1 MAVNFDVLDSKRRAA
16 EQAKAPFKL
25 MAQKNRAMLCGQ
37 HRAVYDPTK
46 QSLVQE
52 TAQDR
57 RADEKGNLPLPTG
70 HVIDNV
76 LRQAEEQRL
85 AECVSRKPS
94 TMLGPRSLS
103 QKSKVA
109 AALAD
114 KMWDVKW
121 DELDMQRKMYMIRGM
136 ADTDAESYLW
146 VYWDKQKGRI
156 IRNAQGKPQFEG
168 DADII
173 VVSDQ
178 QVFVEPNKDYLEDCN
193 WVFVEFGMSVDE
205 VLAKFPNA
213 IKEDDLKRM
222 EISETK
228 PHSEMGEMW
237 GNLLGNVPRPAL
249 TEAPHREDAK
259 GKEKTGGYV
268 TVVHYLEKPTHK
280 YPEGRHIVYTSYL
293 SRSDRQPRYKVLSD
307 GPLELKGRPD
317 GFGSRPQFPLFEF
330 WSGGL
335 TKVGRYHGDPE
346 MNSARAQQ
354 HYLNELKTRIK
365 ETIETAGSP
374 LIGID
379 IEGFPP
385 GADKGSPG
393 SLIVKRGGVNFVK
406 YSGQL
411 SPGGKF
417 PVTALGGLNPP
428 ASMFKEAVEA
438 ERRIYEILGV
448 SKIGMA
454 AVRQDAYQIQQSTN
468 RLQVNVV
475 EPQEA
480 QLAKAIMYYLRLC
493 QEYYT
498 LPRKV
503 HYTGGSFLVPQ
514 IEFVRGEDI
523 DFTTCQIE
531 RGSMMQATQWTRRQ
545 DAMLAW
551 KMQLIDPTPQNR
563 RRLLRLF
570 GDNDIFPSSNESLN
584 EQRAQNENL
593 KFLMMIKGT
602 KEYGGIEYD
611 YDRTGAKEAI
621 ETFGRYQQEIAQGG
635 QAGFDPNVLS
645 ADGYILPDNDDHE
658 IHIWI
663 HNNFILSPEVQN
675 LPAEQNDNQYE
686 QVVDIINVHKELHE
700 IAYQLGLGFSETTQQ
715 MKQALQA
722 KVMQGQAGALAQGG
736 GATDLEAQLGG
747 GEKPHRRSPAS
758 HTPAE
763 FTPGQH
769 NPQLEFRPEDEG

>member
-1 MAVNFDVLDSKRRAA
+1 MAVNFDVLDSKRHAA
-16 EQAKAPFKL
+16 EQAKAPFKT
-25 MAQKNRAMLCGQ
+25 MGQKNRAMLCGQ
-37 HRAVYDPTK
+37 QWAVYDKTK

-57 RADEKGNLPLPTG
+57 RADEKGNLPLSKERVT
-70 HVIDNV
+70 DNV

-85 AECVSRKPS
+85 AECVSRKPN

-114 KMWDVKW
+114 KTWDVKW
-121 DELDMQRKMYMIRGM
+121 DELDMKRKMFMIRGM

-156 IRNAQGKPQFEG
+156 VRNEQGKSRSEG
-168 DADII
+168 DAEII

-193 WVFVEFGMSVDE
+193 WVFVEFGMSIDE
-205 VLAKFPNA
+205 MLEKFPKA

-222 EISETK
+222 KISETK
-228 PHSEMGEMW
+228 PYSETGTMW
-237 GNLLGNVPRPAL
+237 GNLLGNASIPAL
-249 TEAPHREDAK
+249 TEAPHREDVE
-259 GKEKTGGYV
+259 GKEKSGGYV

-280 YPEGRHIVYTSYL
+280 HPEGRHIVYTSYV
-293 SRSDRQPRYKVLSD
+293 SRSDKQPRYKTLSD
-307 GPLELKGRPD
+307 GSLELKGRPE
-317 GFGSRPQFPLFEF
+317 GFGARPQFPLFEF

-335 TKVGRYHGDPE
+335 TKVGRYYGDPE

-354 HYLNELKTRIK
+354 HYLNELKTKIK
-365 ETIETAGSP
+365 GIIETAGSP
-374 LIGID
+374 MIGMD

-385 GADKGSPG
+385 GADKGQPG
-393 SLIVKRGGVNFVK
+393 SLIVKRSGVNIVK
-406 YSGQL
+406 YSGLL

-428 ASMFKEAVEA
+428 ASIFKEAAEA

-480 QLAKAIMYYLRLC
+480 QLAKVIMYYLRLC

-498 LPRKV
+498 IARKI

-514 IEFVRGEDI
+514 IEFVKGKDI

-531 RGSMMQATQWTRRQ
+531 QGSMMQATQWTRRE

-551 KMQLIDPTPQNR
+551 KMELIDKTPQNK

-570 GDNDIFPSSNESLN
+570 GNNDIFPSSNESLN

-593 KFLMMIKGT
+593 KFLMMIKGKDT
-602 KEYGGIEYD
+602 KEYKGIEYD
-611 YDRTGAKEAI
+611 FDRAGAKQAI
-621 ETFGRYQQEIAQGG
+621 QAFGNYQQETAQGG

-658 IHIWI
+658 IHRWV

-675 LPAEQNDNQYE
+675 LPDEQYE
-686 QVVDIINVHKELHE
+686 QVVDIVNVHSELHE
-700 IAYQLGLGFSETTQQ
+700 IAHQLGLGFSEATQQ

-722 KVMQGQAGALAQGG
+722 QAMQAQAKASAPGG

-747 GEKPHRRSPAS
+747 REKPHRRSPAS

-763 FTPGQH
+763 FAPEEH

>member
-1 MAVNFDVLDSKRRAA
+1 MAVNFDVLDSKHRAA
-16 EQAKAPFKL
+16 KQAKSSFKA
-25 MAQKNRAMLCGQ
+25 MQQKNRAMLCGQ
-37 HRAVYDPTK
+37 QWAVYDETQ

-57 RADEKGNLPLPTG
+57 RADEKGNLPLPKERVT
-70 HVIDNV
+70 DNV

-85 AECVSRKPS
+85 AECVFRKPD
-94 TMLGPRSLS
+94 TMFGPRSLS

-114 KMWDVKW
+114 KTWDVKW
-121 DELDMQRKMYMIRGM
+121 DELDMRRKMYMIRGM

-156 IRNAQGKPQFEG
+156 IRNEQGKPQFEG

-193 WVFVEFGMSVDE
+193 WVFVEFGMSIDE
-205 VLAKFPNA
+205 VLEQFPKA

-222 EISETK
+222 KISGTK
-228 PHSEMGEMW
+228 PHSEIGAMW
-237 GNLLGNVPRPAL
+237 SNLLGNAPSLSL
-249 TEAPHREDAK
+249 TEAPHREDAA
-259 GKEKTGGYV
+259 GKEKSGGYV

-280 YPEGRHIVYTSYL
+280 HPEGQHIVYTSYI
-293 SRSDRQPRYKVLSD
+293 SRSNRQARYKVLSE
-307 GPLELKGRPD
+307 GPLELKGRPE
-317 GFGSRPQFPLFEF
+317 GFGNRPQFPLFEF
-330 WSGGL
+330 WSGGA
-335 TKVGRYHGDPE
+335 TKVGRYYGDPE

-354 HYLNELKTRIK
+354 HYLNELKTKIK

-374 LIGID
+374 LIGMD

-385 GADKGSPG
+385 GADKGQTG
-393 SLIVKRGGVNFVK
+393 SLIVKQGGVNIVK

-411 SPGGKF
+411 STGGRF

-428 ASMFKEAVEA
+428 ASMFKEAAEA

-448 SKIGMA
+448 SKIGMQ
-454 AVRQDAYQIQQSTN
+454 AVRQDAYQLQQSAT
-468 RLQVNVV
+468 RLQVNIV

-480 QLAKAIMYYLRLC
+480 QLAKVVMYYLRLC
-493 QEYYT
+493 QNYYS
-498 LPRKV
+498 LPRKI
-503 HYTGGSFLVPQ
+503 HYTGGSFMVPQ
-514 IEFVRGEDI
+514 VEFVRGEDI

-531 RGSMMQATQWTRRQ
+531 RGSMMQATQWARRQ

-551 KMQLIDPTPQNR
+551 KMQLIDPTPQNK

-570 GDNDIFPSSNESLN
+570 GSNDIFPSSTESLN

-593 KFLMMIKGT
+593 KFLMMTKGT
-602 KEYGGIEYD
+602 KEYGDIEYD
-611 YDRTGAKEAI
+611 FDRTGAKKAI
-621 ETFGRYQQEIAQGG
+621 QAFGNYQQEMAQGG
-635 QAGFDPNVLS
+635 QASFDPNTLS

-658 IHIWI
+658 IHAWV
-663 HNNFILSPEVQN
+663 HNSFILSPEVQN
-675 LPAEQNDNQYE
+675 LPNEQYE
-686 QVVDIINVHKELHE
+686 QMVDIVNVHKELHE
-700 IAYQLGLGFSETTQQ
+700 IAHQLGLGFSEATQQ

-722 KVMQGQAGALAQGG
+722 QAMQSQAEASSQGG

-763 FTPGQH
+763 FAPEEH
-769 NPQLEFRPEDEG
+769 NPLLEFRPEDET